1 MTSAITS
8 VRGRRRRATVA
19 IVTAVL
25 LTSACGAR
33 VEDAPAASTSAA
45 PVTVTNC
52 RAPVT
57 VPTTPSRVVTNDTG
71 ITEMM
76 FALGLSDRMV
86 GYTTYAGKERDVASS
101 PWRTDFERT
110 RSLGTSFTRE
120 VIQAADPDFVF
131 AGWNYGFKE
140 STGVTP
146 DWVRSIGATP
156 YQLTEACRQ
165 PGSTRRGIVRPLDA
179 LYDDLS
185 SLGTVFGVR
194 DRAEG
199 LVRDYRAQVAQAA
212 ATAPAGDRRARVFLF
227 DSADPSPFTS
237 GRNAGPDDVIEKAGG
252 KNIFHGLDDS
262 WTSVS
267 WEAAA
272 QADPQVIVVVDYGEG
287 AGNSV
292 QAKIDA
298 LRAQPLMA
306 GTTAVREN
314 AFVAFPYAA
323 LVESPRNPATVTA
336 LASYLRGR
344 GL

>member
-1 MTSAITS
+1 MILA
-8 VRGRRRRATVA
+8 
-19 IVTAVL
+19 AVL
-25 LTSACGAR
+25 LTGACGAHL
-33 VEDAPAASTSAA
+33 EDTPAASVSAA

-52 RAPVT
+52 RAPLT

-179 LYDDLS
+179 LYDDLT

-194 DRAEG
+194 DRADA
-199 LVRDYRAQVAQAA
+199 LVRDYRAQVARAA
-212 ATAPAGDRRARVFLF
+212 ATAPSGDRRARVFLF

-237 GRNAGPDDVIEKAGG
+237 GRNAGPDDIIEKAGG
-252 KNIFHGLDDS
+252 ENVFHGLDDS

-267 WEAAA
+267 WESAA

-323 LVESPRNPATVTA
+323 LVESPRNPATVAA